1 MFDYK
6 QDIVDFGISTSAITK
21 ANKFCLSLFLP
32 EYLIWK

>member
-6 QDIVDFGISTSAITK
+6 QDIVDFGISAITK
-21 ANKFCLSLFLP
+21 ANKFCLSLFLS